1 MTTDELRVA
10 GARLYGNGLIN
21 RVYIRALAKDLETS
35 ESTVRQWWYG
45 LLPGVPSEASETLDN
60 IQNQRGRYS

>member
-1 MTTDELRVA
+1 MTSAELRVA

-35 ESTVRQWWYG
+35 ESIVRQWWYG
-45 LLPGVPSEASETLDN
+45 LLPGIPNETSTTIDSIKN
-60 IQNQRGRYS
+60 ERGRF

>member
-10 GARLYGNGLIN
+10 GERLYGNGLIN

-35 ESTVRQWWYG
+35 ESTVRKWWYG
-45 LLPGVPSEASETLDN
+45 LTPGIPTETRTIIN
-60 IQNQRGRYS
+60 SIQNERGRF